1 VTRVTHQQLKLT
13 EIKLSYQHQHQ
24 YLGPSCPIKQ
34 SQQHDLTMKHTSKM
48 SITKVKSVIPAVYT
62 ERQ

>member
-13 EIKLSYQHQHQ
+13 EIKLSYQHQ

-48 SITKVKSVIPAVYT
+48 SITKVKSVIPVVYT
-62 ERQ
+62 ERR